1 MLIMPRIHRRPIE
14 RLKSNRSL
22 SVHRTERSKPVG
34 REEKPPVQDRR
45 LVKERRKRQEPV
57 ANERRRG
64 DRRLAHLRTKPEV
77 KAMLDNSGAGEGH
90 REGRFVNETV

>member
-22 SVHRTERSKPVG
+22 SVHRTERARSVRK
-34 REEKPPVQDRR
+34 EDKPPVQDRR
-45 LVKERRKRQEPV
+45 LVRERRKKQIPV
-57 ANERRRG
+57 AQDRRRG
-64 DRRLAHLRTKPEV
+64 DRRLAHLRAKPEL
-77 KAMLDNSGAGEGH
+77 KAMLENSGSDADS

>member
-22 SVHRTERSKPVG
+22 SVHKTERSRQVVQH
-34 REEKPPVQDRR
+34 EQPPATERR
-45 LVKERRKRQEPV
+45 LVRDRRKKSVPV
-57 ANERRRG
+57 MVERRRN
-64 DRRLAHLRTKPEV
+64 DRRLAHLNAKPEV
-77 KAMLDNSGAGEGH
+77 KAMLDNSGKFEKI